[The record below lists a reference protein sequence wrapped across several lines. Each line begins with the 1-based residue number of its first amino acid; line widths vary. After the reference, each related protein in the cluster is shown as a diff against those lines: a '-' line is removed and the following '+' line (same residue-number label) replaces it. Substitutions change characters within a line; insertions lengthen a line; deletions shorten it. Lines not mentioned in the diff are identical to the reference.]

1 MSFFSDFKAFLLKKD
16 IVALATAVIIGA
28 AFNKVISS
36 VVADIF
42 MPIIGLLTGGADLTQ
57 QFISLDGVEYES
69 LEAAIEAEAAILT
82 YGNLIQAIIY
92 FIIVGLFIFIFLRA
106 YEKTKKKEEVA
117 APAGPSKEEVL
128 LTEIRDELRKNN
140 I

>member
-1 MSFFSDFKAFLLKKD
+1 
-16 IVALATAVIIGA
+16 
-28 AFNKVISS
+28 
-36 VVADIF
+36 

-106 YEKTKKKEEVA
+106 YEKTKKKEEAA
-117 APAGPSKEEVL
+117 APAAPSKEEVL
-128 LTEIRDELRKNN
+128 LTEIRDELRKKN